1 MIIRKIVLALVA
13 AAAIMAA
20 AGVIVLAGAFA
31 LFALA
36 SPVFGSAGAA
46 GAVCL
51 AAGLLIGLIG
61 LIAALQAGA
70 LRRQLTRPREGGA
83 GILDQLFQ
91 LARERPLVSSSALI
105 AAAALA
111 VRNPL
116 VLATIVKV
124 MLNKKQAPKGR

>member
-20 AGVIVLAGAFA
+20 AAVIVLAAAFA

-46 GAVCL
+46 GVVCL

-70 LRRQLTRPREGGA
+70 MRRKLTRPRANGA
-83 GILDQLFQ
+83 GILDQLFE
-91 LARERPLVSSSALI
+91 LARERPIVSSSALI

-111 VRNPL
+111 IRNPL

-124 MLNKKQAPKGR
+124 LLNKKEAPRGR